1 MVARRGRPA
10 PFPLH
15 HSTSKQPKPA
25 SARYAITIERCGAGS
40 HACYQHCV
48 THSKISPTFSRSA
61 SVHTPF
67 SFLYTTCARLRQR
80 VSAKKY
86 CGVRSFSTNGN
97 EHDLKKKKKK
107 HLCTYSRF
115 SMAVMCGKKYLIHI
129 LDGTRTRNL
138 RLRRPTSLSIRPR
151 GRRSRYH
158 CLIAHTR
165 ADRPFAVHSF
175 SSSLSQGLDTVA
187 HECLHAQ
194 KTYYKYAPREI
205 DLIQE
210 NNTGL
215 MAQIGRARVCSRW
228 LRSTFQN

>member
-1 MVARRGRPA
+1 MLVLAPNKVKRKKKTLSKRRGGC
-10 PFPLH
+10 
-15 HSTSKQPKPA
+15 A
-25 SARYAITIERCGAGS
+25 SRTAGAVSSPPQSSDAITIERCGAGC

-67 SFLYTTCARLRQR
+67 SFLYTTCALLRQR

-115 SMAVMCGKKYLIHI
+115 SMAAMCGKKYSIHI

-138 RLRRPTSLSIRPR
+138 RLRRPTPCPL
-151 GRRSRYH
+151 G
-158 CLIAHTR
+158 
-165 ADRPFAVHSF
+165 
-175 SSSLSQGLDTVA
+175 
-187 HECLHAQ
+187 HEDVVVDITA
-194 KTYYKYAPREI
+194 
-205 DLIQE
+205 
-210 NNTGL
+210 
-215 MAQIGRARVCSRW
+215 
-228 LRSTFQN
+228 

>member
-25 SARYAITIERCGAGS
+25 SARYAITIERCGAGC

-67 SFLYTTCARLRQR
+67 SFLYTTCALLRQR

-97 EHDLKKKKKK
+97 EHDLKKKKK
-107 HLCTYSRF
+107 
-115 SMAVMCGKKYLIHI
+115 AKKKNLLYLQSLQHGSDVWQKIF
-129 LDGTRTRNL
+129 DSYP
-138 RLRRPTSLSIRPR
+138 RRDSNPQSSASETDALSIRPR
-151 GRRSRYH
+151 GRSSRYY

-165 ADRPFAVHSF
+165 SDRPFAVHSF
-175 SSSLSQGLDTVA
+175 SSSLSKGLDTVA

-194 KTYYKYAPREI
+194 KNILHICA
-205 DLIQE
+205 
-210 NNTGL
+210 
-215 MAQIGRARVCSRW
+215 AR
-228 LRSTFQN
+228 N

>member
-1 MVARRGRPA
+1 MKLRARCERELWIVIYSTRHFANCIRNWNSFNLSKWCGLAVMLVLAPNKVKREKKLFLNDVVVARRGRPA
-10 PFPLH
+10 PYPLH

-67 SFLYTTCARLRQR
+67 SFLYTTCALLRQR

-97 EHDLKKKKKK
+97 EHDLKKKRKKK
-107 HLCTYSRF
+107 PSLPTVASAWQRCVT
-115 SMAVMCGKKYLIHI
+115 KNNLIHI

-138 RLRRPTSLSIRPR
+138 RLRRPTPCPL
-151 GRRSRYH
+151 G
-158 CLIAHTR
+158 
-165 ADRPFAVHSF
+165 
-175 SSSLSQGLDTVA
+175 
-187 HECLHAQ
+187 HEDVVVDITA
-194 KTYYKYAPREI
+194 
-205 DLIQE
+205 
-210 NNTGL
+210 
-215 MAQIGRARVCSRW
+215 
-228 LRSTFQN
+228 